1 MCCLGACLSSC
12 YGTGCGYCSE
22 CVGAAACNPTLCGTC
37 LTGTNQP
44 QTENL
49 TPGSDVGIDGNPC
62 ITPCLIPNSNIPIDS
77 VNQVGPTCCCGYNPD
92 SPTQEGTTD
101 QPPSTTNTCTKA
113 GSGGGS
119 GAGSA
124 GSAGGGKSGS
134 GSASACTS
142 KLSQAMNKLGAT
154 LTSLL
159 RGGQPTSVA
168 ATIPGQT
175 VPKPPL
181 SISSNTFLL
190 VLIIGGAFLL
200 FFAFGHKPEGD

>member
-1 MCCLGACLSSC
+1 MCCFGGITSC
-12 YGTGCGYCSE
+12 FGGGCGYCSE
-22 CVGAAACNPTLCGTC
+22 CVGTAACNSELCGGC
-37 LTGTNQP
+37 LTGTCQP

-49 TPGSDVGIDGNPC
+49 APGSDVSLCGSPC
-62 ITPCLIPNSNIPIDS
+62 ITPCLIPNSQIPCGA
-77 VNQVGPTCCCGYNPD
+77 VNQTNQCLPC
-92 SPTQEGTTD
+92 SPLTSGCTD
-101 QPPSTTNTCTKA
+101 QPPCACKSHQCAK
-113 GSGGGS
+113 GGGGGS

-124 GSAGGGKSGS
+124 GSSGGGKSGS

-142 KLSQAMNKLGAT
+142 KLSQAINKLGAT
-154 LTSLL
+154 MASLL

-175 VPKPPL
+175 VPKQPL
-181 SISSNTFLL
+181 TVSPNTFLL

>member
-1 MCCLGACLSSC
+1 MCCNSFCL
-12 YGTGCGYCSE
+12 TGCTPGGGGYCSE
-22 CVGAAACNPTLCGTC
+22 CVGPAACNPTLCGSC
-37 LTGTNQP
+37 LTGTCQP

-49 TPGSDVGIDGNPC
+49 APGSDVGICGNPC
-62 ITPCLIPNSNIPIDS
+62 ITPCLIPNSTIPCGA
-77 VNQVGPTCCCGYNPD
+77 VTQTGPCTQATNPC
-92 SPTQEGTTD
+92 SPQTAGCTD
-101 QPPSTTNTCTKA
+101 QPPCACKTHNCAK
-113 GSGGGS
+113 GNGGGS

-159 RGGQPTSVA
+159 RGGQKTSVA

-181 SISSNTFLL
+181 GISSNTFLL